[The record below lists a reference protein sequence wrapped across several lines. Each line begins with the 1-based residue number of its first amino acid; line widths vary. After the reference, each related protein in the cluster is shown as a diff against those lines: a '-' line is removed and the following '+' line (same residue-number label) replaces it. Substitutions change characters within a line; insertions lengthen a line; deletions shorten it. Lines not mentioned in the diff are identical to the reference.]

1 VIRPAFRPR
10 LLDCLHD
17 YDARR
22 FATDLM
28 AGFTVGVLALPLAM
42 AFAIASGL
50 KPEAGIFTAVVAGFI
65 VSALGGSRVQIG
77 GPTGAF
83 IVIVYAIVLEH
94 GVANLLVCTLMA
106 GLMLLAMGLAGLGSW
121 IRFIPVS
128 VVSGF
133 TKGIAVLILLS
144 QVKDFLGLSI
154 DELPAGFLARLQTL
168 WAGLPSANPQSVGLG
183 AACVLL
189 IVLWP
194 KRWRALPSP
203 VIALVAGT
211 LAAWLLALDVE
222 TIGTRFGGIPTGLP
236 AFAWPEFS
244 WSGLGPLIAPAFT
257 IALLGAIE
265 SLLSATVADAMID
278 DRHDPNQELIAQGLA
293 NIAAPLVGGF
303 CATGAIARTSTNVRM
318 GGRTPIA
325 GIVHALTLL
334 AILLVAAPVA
344 RHVPLTV
351 LSAILLVVAWNMAE
365 WRELR
370 ELRRYR
376 FNYQAVLLVTFV
388 LTVVFDLTVAVQV
401 GLILAGVFFITRV
414 SGLTVVRETRSDDPR
429 IVCYEVF
436 GSLFFGAAN
445 KLEPLLALT
454 EPAHP
459 CRVVVLDI
467 GKLINIDTTGLD
479 ALATLQRK
487 LARSGRALLIANT
500 NEQPLSLFDR
510 SGFADTLG
518 RDHLCG
524 SMAAALERAQAHLH
538 ANAAD

>member
-1 VIRPAFRPR
+1 
-10 LLDCLHD
+10 
-17 YDARR
+17 
-22 FATDLM
+22 
-28 AGFTVGVLALPLAM
+28 
-42 AFAIASGL
+42 
-50 KPEAGIFTAVVAGFI
+50 
-65 VSALGGSRVQIG
+65 VQIG

-83 IVIVYAIVLEH
+83 IVIVYAIVLEY
-94 GVANLLVCTLMA
+94 GVANLIVCTLMA
-106 GLMLLAMGLAGLGSW
+106 GIMLLAMGLAGLGSW

-128 VVSGF
+128 VVRGF

-144 QVKDFLGLSI
+144 QVKEFLGLSI
-154 DELPAGFLARLQTL
+154 GELPADFGSRLVAL
-168 WAGLPSANPQSVGLG
+168 WQGLPSTNPHSVALG
-183 AACVLL
+183 TGCVLL

-203 VIALVAGT
+203 VVALVAGT
-211 LAAWLLALDVE
+211 LVAWMLALDVE
-222 TIGTRFGGIPTGLP
+222 TIGSRFGGIPTGLP

-244 WSGLGPLIAPAFT
+244 WSGLGPLLPPAFT

-293 NIAAPLVGGF
+293 NIAAPLFGGF

-318 GGRTPIA
+318 GGRTPVA

-351 LSAILLVVAWNMAE
+351 LSAILVVVAWNMAD
-365 WRELR
+365 WGELR

-376 FNYQAVLLVTFV
+376 FNYQAVLLATFA

-414 SGLTVVRETRSDDPR
+414 SGLTVVRAMPSGQAPR
-429 IVCYEVF
+429 VVTYEVF

-445 KLEPLLALT
+445 KLEPLLSLA
-454 EPAHP
+454 EPGHP
-459 CRVVVLDI
+459 CRVVVLDM
-467 GKLINIDTTGLD
+467 GKLINIDTTGLETLC
-479 ALATLQRK
+479 ALQRK
-487 LARSGRALLIANT
+487 LVRSGRHLLIASA
-500 NEQPLSLFDR
+500 NEQPLSLFER
-510 SGFADTLG
+510 SGFIDTLG
-518 RDHLCG
+518 RENLCA
-524 SMAAALERAQAHLH
+524 SMPAALARASAL
-538 ANAAD
+538 D

>member
-1 VIRPAFRPR
+1 MKTPAFRPR
-10 LLDCLHD
+10 LLHSLHD

-22 FATDLM
+22 FATDLA
-28 AGFTVGVLALPLAM
+28 AGITVGVLALPLAM

-50 KPEAGIFTAVVAGFI
+50 KPEAGIFTAVVAGLI
-65 VSALGGSRVQIG
+65 ISALGGSRVQIG

-83 IVIVYAIVLEH
+83 IVIVYAIVLEY
-94 GVANLLVCTLMA
+94 GVANLIVCTLMA
-106 GLMLLAMGLAGLGSW
+106 GIMLLAMGLAGLGSW

-144 QVKDFLGLSI
+144 QVKEFLGLSI
-154 DELPAGFLARLQTL
+154 GELPADFGSRLVAL
-168 WAGLPSANPQSVGLG
+168 WQGLPSTNPHSVALG
-183 AACVLL
+183 TGCVLL

-203 VIALVAGT
+203 VVALVAGT
-211 LAAWLLALDVE
+211 LVAWMLALDVE
-222 TIGTRFGGIPTGLP
+222 TIGSRFGGIPTGLP

-244 WSGLGPLIAPAFT
+244 WSGLGPLLPPAFT

-293 NIAAPLVGGF
+293 NIAAPLFGGF

-318 GGRTPIA
+318 GGRTPVA

-351 LSAILLVVAWNMAE
+351 LSAILVVVAWNMAD
-365 WRELR
+365 WGELR

-376 FNYQAVLLVTFV
+376 FNYQAVLLATFA

-414 SGLTVVRETRSDDPR
+414 SGLTVVRAMPSGQAPR
-429 IVCYEVF
+429 VVTYEVF

-445 KLEPLLALT
+445 KLEPLLSLA
-454 EPAHP
+454 EPGHP
-459 CRVVVLDI
+459 CRVVVLDM
-467 GKLINIDTTGLD
+467 GKLINIDTTGLETLC
-479 ALATLQRK
+479 ALQRK
-487 LARSGRALLIANT
+487 LVRSGRHLLIASA
-500 NEQPLSLFDR
+500 NEQPLSLFER
-510 SGFADTLG
+510 SGFIDTLG
-518 RDHLCG
+518 RENLCA
-524 SMAAALERAQAHLH
+524 SMPAALARASAL
-538 ANAAD
+538 D